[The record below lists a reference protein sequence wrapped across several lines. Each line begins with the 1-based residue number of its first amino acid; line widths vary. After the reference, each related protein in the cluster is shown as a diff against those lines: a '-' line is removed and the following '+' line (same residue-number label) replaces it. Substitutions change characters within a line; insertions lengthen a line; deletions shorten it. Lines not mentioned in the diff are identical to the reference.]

1 MTINDS
7 FEIGGFTVLILSES
21 RPLTGWKA
29 LRVGEAVYEP
39 LIMMDAADNVV
50 AINGAH
56 DLNGKT
62 VEFI

>member
-1 MTINDS
+1 MTINNS
-7 FEIGGFTVLILSES
+7 FEICGFTVLILSES
-21 RPLTGWKA
+21 RPLTEWKA
-29 LRVGEAVYEP
+29 LRIGEAVYEP